1 MTPANGVISRS
12 IASIVGIAIGRP
24 WITVVAMTGLSVTGL
39 WYAVNNLG
47 INTDTANMI
56 DSSLPWRQD
65 FTAYRE
71 SFPAR
76 DQNIV
81 AVIDGTNGE
90 VSMSYARDLA
100 RSLEAEAELFPGIFL
115 AGDGDFFERNG
126 LLYLPLDELEELSD
140 RLIEAQPLFGRLAED
155 VSAAGLLGVLR
166 ESIEQSGEISGSTAA
181 DMDSIFR
188 EVADTLRAGVDDERR
203 AIAWG
208 GLIGTGRQP
217 DARQLLL
224 LRPALDYSL
233 MRPARA
239 ALERVHE
246 IAAELSADYG
256 DRVQLRLTGTLAME
270 HEELTSVTTSART
283 AGLAAL
289 AMVIL
294 VLFWAL
300 RSPVLLVI
308 AVIVLLSGLSLT
320 AAFAAVTVGELNL
333 LSVAFAVLYI
343 GLGVDFILHLSLRL
357 RELRSAGLGLDEA
370 LIETSRGVGGSL
382 LICAVTTAAGFF
394 AFIPT
399 DFIGVSAL
407 GLISGGGMIISLI
420 VSLTL
425 LPALIKLLWHGG
437 FPVAK
442 ASAPSLSRS
451 ARRALPAGWV
461 VVIAAV
467 IGLVSLVLLPGLE
480 FDGNPIH
487 LRDPDAESIQALEDL
502 ASDSEAPLFNLVV
515 LVSDAEAAEATAA
528 ALALLPSV
536 ERVQTVASS
545 LLPKDQDQKLYEIE
559 ELDFFLGSTLAGFE
573 QAPPNA
579 DRLVSQLT
587 RLREAVGGLET
598 PSEPQNDFN
607 AASEQW
613 LAHWRAMN
621 QDRAEELALAL
632 ETDLLGNLVEQ
643 VSLLANGLKAA
654 AFDRNDLPAELLDR
668 WVNSV
673 GQELV
678 EVVPRDDLN
687 DNAAAQRFVGEVRSV
702 APNATGLPVVYEEA
716 AATVTKAFVLA
727 LAYAFGIVTILLLL
741 FLRSARDASL
751 VLVPI
756 VFAAVVTAGT
766 SVVLGLPL
774 NFANIIALPLLVGV
788 GVDSGIHMVHRMRTE
803 PPADGNP
810 LHTSTSRAVF
820 LSALTTIA
828 SFGNL
833 AFSTHLGMASM
844 GQLLT
849 LGMVVSLLAVLGLL
863 PALMRLGRAS

>member
-1 MTPANGVISRS
+1 
-12 IASIVGIAIGRP
+12 
-24 WITVVAMTGLSVTGL
+24 
-39 WYAVNNLG
+39 
-47 INTDTANMI
+47 
-56 DSSLPWRQD
+56 
-65 FTAYRE
+65 
-71 SFPAR
+71 
-76 DQNIV
+76 
-81 AVIDGTNGE
+81 
-90 VSMSYARDLA
+90 
-100 RSLEAEAELFPGIFL
+100 
-115 AGDGDFFERNG
+115 
-126 LLYLPLDELEELSD
+126 
-140 RLIEAQPLFGRLAED
+140 
-155 VSAAGLLGVLR
+155 
-166 ESIEQSGEISGSTAA
+166 
-181 DMDSIFR
+181 
-188 EVADTLRAGVDDERR
+188 
-203 AIAWG
+203 
-208 GLIGTGRQP
+208 
-217 DARQLLL
+217 
-224 LRPALDYSL
+224 
-233 MRPARA
+233 
-239 ALERVHE
+239 
-246 IAAELSADYG
+246 
-256 DRVQLRLTGTLAME
+256 
-270 HEELTSVTTSART
+270 
-283 AGLAAL
+283 
-289 AMVIL
+289 
-294 VLFWAL
+294 
-300 RSPVLLVI
+300 
-308 AVIVLLSGLSLT
+308 
-320 AAFAAVTVGELNL
+320 
-333 LSVAFAVLYI
+333 
-343 GLGVDFILHLSLRL
+343 
-357 RELRSAGLGLDEA
+357 
-370 LIETSRGVGGSL
+370 
-382 LICAVTTAAGFF
+382 
-394 AFIPT
+394 
-399 DFIGVSAL
+399 
-407 GLISGGGMIISLI
+407 
-420 VSLTL
+420 
-425 LPALIKLLWHGG
+425 
-437 FPVAK
+437 
-442 ASAPSLSRS
+442 
-451 ARRALPAGWV
+451 LPAGWV
-461 VVIAAV
+461 VAIAAV

-487 LRDPDAESIQALEDL
+487 LRDLEAESIQALEDL

-515 LVSDAEAAEATAA
+515 LVSDAEVADATAA

-545 LLPKDQDQKLYEIE
+545 LVPKDQDEKLYEIE

-598 PSEPQNDFN
+598 PTEPQNDFN

>member
-1 MTPANGVISRS
+1 
-12 IASIVGIAIGRP
+12 
-24 WITVVAMTGLSVTGL
+24 
-39 WYAVNNLG
+39 
-47 INTDTANMI
+47 
-56 DSSLPWRQD
+56 
-65 FTAYRE
+65 
-71 SFPAR
+71 
-76 DQNIV
+76 
-81 AVIDGTNGE
+81 
-90 VSMSYARDLA
+90 
-100 RSLEAEAELFPGIFL
+100 
-115 AGDGDFFERNG
+115 
-126 LLYLPLDELEELSD
+126 
-140 RLIEAQPLFGRLAED
+140 
-155 VSAAGLLGVLR
+155 
-166 ESIEQSGEISGSTAA
+166 
-181 DMDSIFR
+181 
-188 EVADTLRAGVDDERR
+188 
-203 AIAWG
+203 
-208 GLIGTGRQP
+208 
-217 DARQLLL
+217 LL
-224 LRPALDYSL
+224 LRPTLDYSL

-239 ALERVHE
+239 ALERVYE
-246 IAAELSADYG
+246 IAAELRQDYG

-270 HEELTSVTTSART
+270 HEELTSVTRSASS

-289 AMVIL
+289 AMVIV

-308 AVIVLLSGLSLT
+308 AVIVLFSGLSLT
-320 AAFAAVTVGELNL
+320 AAFAAATVGELNL

-357 RELRSAGLGLDEA
+357 MESRNAGVSLDEA
-370 LIETSRGVGGSL
+370 LIETAHGVGGSL

-425 LPALIKLLWHGG
+425 LPALIKLLWRGG
-437 FPVAK
+437 HR
-442 ASAPSLSRS
+442 SAPRLAHSRVQ
-451 ARRALPAGWV
+451 ALRRPLPAGWIVGGASV
-461 VVIAAV
+461 VGLLAV
-467 IGLVSLVLLPGLE
+467 FLLPGLR

-487 LRDPDAESIQALEDL
+487 LRDPDSESIQALEDL

-515 LVSDAEAAEATAA
+515 LVSDTAAAEATAA
-528 ALALLPSV
+528 ALAALPSV

-545 LLPKDQDQKLYEIE
+545 LVPGNQDEKLYEIE

-573 QAPPNA
+573 RAPPNA
-579 DRLVSQLT
+579 ERLVAELT
-587 RLREAVGGLET
+587 RLQESIGGLQT
-598 PSEPQNDFN
+598 PSLAQTDFH
-607 AASEQW
+607 AASMPW
-613 LAHWRAMN
+613 LARWQTMN
-621 QDRAEELALAL
+621 EGRSESFALAL
-632 ETDLLGNLVEQ
+632 ESDLLGNLVEQ
-643 VSLLANGLKAA
+643 VSLLANGLKAV
-654 AFDRNDLPAELLDR
+654 AFDRDDLPAELRDR
-668 WVNSV
+668 WVNES

-678 EVVPRDDLN
+678 EVVPREDLN
-687 DNAAAQRFVGEVRSV
+687 DNQAAERFVGEVRSV

-716 AATVTKAFVLA
+716 AATVTRAFIMA
-727 LAYAFGIVTILLLL
+727 LAYAFGIVSILLLL
-741 FLRSARDASL
+741 FLRNARDALL

-766 SVVLGLPL
+766 SVLFGLPL

-803 PPADGNP
+803 PPSDGNP
-810 LHTSTSRAVF
+810 LNTSTSRAVF

-863 PALMRLGRAS
+863 PALMRLGKAR